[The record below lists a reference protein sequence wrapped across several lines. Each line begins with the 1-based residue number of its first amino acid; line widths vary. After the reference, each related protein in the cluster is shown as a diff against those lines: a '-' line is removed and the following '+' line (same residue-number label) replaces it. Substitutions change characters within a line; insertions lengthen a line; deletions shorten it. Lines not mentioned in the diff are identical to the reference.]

1 MDNQNPKTTNAQAN
15 APEDILQKLNQLE
28 GRITALEQ
36 QQNNII
42 QDEIWT
48 TKDVADY
55 AKCSYHYVVQ
65 QLIHLQDFP
74 KSIGNP
80 KPRSPKKYRA
90 SEIINY
96 FKNRNNSHK

>member
-74 KSIGNP
+74 KSI
-80 KPRSPKKYRA
+80 
-90 SEIINY
+90 
-96 FKNRNNSHK
+96 